1 MGEKITVSY
10 LSFTLYIVF
19 VIGASLLVGLL
30 PVYVNPP
37 QCSNN
42 IAKTDVIRNV
52 AEKEPSINVELKKR
66 NRRSLTDSQLKRKEQ
81 IVKNQEIYLN
91 EIKSRNP
98 RFKSVVKSDLP
109 YCSELSNPVSKSY
122 PWYNY
127 RLPTNVVPIHYD
139 IYFVLPI
146 WQIKPSIYDGY
157 VDILINVTQPTDT
170 IILHSDI
177 QGLPIFQ
184 NVSYLIF
191 LFCLLKKR
199 INVYLL

>member
-10 LSFTLYIVF
+10 LSFILYIVF

-37 QCSNN
+37 QCDTNSN
-42 IAKTDVIRNV
+42 IAKTDMIRNV
-52 AEKEPSINVELKKR
+52 VEKEPPINVELKKR
-66 NRRSLTDSQLKRKEQ
+66 NRRILTDSQLKRKEQ

-98 RFKSVVKSDLP
+98 RFKSVVKSNLP
-109 YCSELSNPVSKSY
+109 YCSELIDPVSSSY

-146 WQIKPSIYDGY
+146 WPIEPSIYDGY

-191 LFCLLKKR
+191 LFLFT
-199 INVYLL
+199 